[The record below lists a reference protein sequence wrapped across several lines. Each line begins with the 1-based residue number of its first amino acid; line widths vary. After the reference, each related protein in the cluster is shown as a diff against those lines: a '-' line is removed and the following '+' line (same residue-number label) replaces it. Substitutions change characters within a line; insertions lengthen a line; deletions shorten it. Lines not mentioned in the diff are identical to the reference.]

1 MLFMTC
7 LKWITSWKLLQAEAA
22 QLGAHDDP
30 ERWDVQDREGL
41 EGGDT
46 CAHMAGSC
54 CTAENN
60 TALSS
65 NFSPIKNK
73 KIKGTFGT

>member
-1 MLFMTC
+1 MTC

-54 CTAENN
+54 CTVENN

-65 NFSPIKNK
+65 NFSPIKK
-73 KIKGTFGT
+73 EKIKGGTSGT